1 MSPAH
6 TPSEDSLPSLL
17 ISIADGVIDLGWGH
31 PSEALHPLADVRRA
45 ADFVLGGESVAAL
58 QYGAVQGFGPLLE
71 SLAAFLTSQP
81 AYGMNVVPE
90 NLFLTSGASQGLDMA
105 CTLFTQAGDTIY
117 VEEPTYH
124 LAHGIFRDHRLNVVG
139 VATDTQGMRMDVLEE
154 QLTRSERLSSPRPCT
169 SSPRIRIPRAAY
181 CPRTGDGRLVEL
193 AEGHGFFVFAD
204 EVYQLLHAASPPPPP
219 LVAFDY
225 TSGGRV
231 VSFGSF
237 SKILSPGLRAG
248 WVQANPALARR
259 FTGSGFAF
267 SGGGISHFASNI
279 AHATIALGLLEK
291 NIARLRTTYVERI
304 RAVDSALRELLAGRC
319 EYVTPTGGY
328 FFWLDLGEGVD
339 TEALLPYAQR
349 AGVSYLPGGLFSVD
363 GAPSSCLRISFALYD
378 ADGLREGVRRLAQA
392 LDAYTMERAAGS
404 DSEARHRR

>member
-1 MSPAH
+1 MSSAH
-6 TPSEDSLPSLL
+6 TPGEGGLPSLL

-45 ADFVLGGESVAAL
+45 AEFALGGESVAAL
-58 QYGAVQGFGPLLE
+58 QYGAVQGYGPLLE
-71 SLAAFLTSQP
+71 SLAAFLSSQP
-81 AYGMNVVPE
+81 AYGMSVPPDS
-90 NLFLTSGASQGLDMA
+90 LFLTSGASQGLDMA
-105 CTLFTQAGDTIY
+105 GTLFTQAGDTIY

-139 VATDTQGMRMDVLEE
+139 VATDAHGMRMDALEE
-154 QLTRSERLSSPRPCT
+154 QLTKTESVKPEALYV
-169 SSPRIRIPRAAY
+169 IPTY
-181 CPRTGDGRLVEL
+181 QNPTGRVLPVHRRRRLVEL
-193 AEGHGFFVFAD
+193 ADEHGFYVFAD

-219 LVAFDY
+219 LAAFDD
-225 TSGGRV
+225 TPHGRV

-248 WVQANPALARR
+248 WVQARPALAAR

-279 AHATIALGLLEK
+279 AHATIALGLLAE
-291 NIARLRTTYVERI
+291 NIERLRATYAERI
-304 RAVDSALRELLAGRC
+304 RAVDAALRELLAGRC
-319 EYVTPTGGY
+319 DYVTPMGGY

-339 TEALLPYAQR
+339 TEALLPHAQR

-363 GAPSSCLRISFALYD
+363 GAPSTCLRISFALYD
-378 ADGLREGVRRLAQA
+378 SDGLREGVRRLAEA
-392 LDAYTMERAAGS
+392 LDAYNAERDAGS
-404 DSEARHRR
+404 NGEARHSL